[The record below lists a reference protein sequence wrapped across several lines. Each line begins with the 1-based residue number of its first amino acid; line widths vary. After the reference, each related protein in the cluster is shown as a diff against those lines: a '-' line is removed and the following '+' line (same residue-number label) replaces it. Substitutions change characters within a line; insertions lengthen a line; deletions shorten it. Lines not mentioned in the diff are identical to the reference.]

1 MLVLKLFK
9 RKRQSAG
16 IFCFVVFIFSFVN
29 SPVRKTMEE
38 KLNEK
43 RQELHRPQISEED
56 RNAHATAMVLHKD
69 CDK

>member
-1 MLVLKLFK
+1 
-9 RKRQSAG
+9 
-16 IFCFVVFIFSFVN
+16 
-29 SPVRKTMEE
+29 MEE